1 MSPEASFSQWAWQ
14 LLLRLKLHSN
24 SQNLKGAWAV
34 KAGIPIGCYLSIAMT
49 PVGHSL
55 EHFCTDGIGLLKSLI
70 QSHHL
75 RAAVHLLDN
84 ILPPTY
90 HLSFCLLNNSQAV
103 GLSPTPTPL
112 HLQPCAAAFN
122 LSADSPARLGPL
134 ILLVLATLLPIQ
146 PPLFNPGQTTSTPLT
161 LSSSICLYFVIKT
174 LFLLAL

>member
-1 MSPEASFSQWAWQ
+1 MSLVSYLANVLRLGMSPEASFSQWAWQ

-90 HLSFCLLNNSQAV
+90 HLSFCLLNNSQFV
-103 GLSPTPTPL
+103 SCIQMFLQYDSVSP
-112 HLQPCAAAFN
+112 
-122 LSADSPARLGPL
+122 
-134 ILLVLATLLPIQ
+134 
-146 PPLFNPGQTTSTPLT
+146 
-161 LSSSICLYFVIKT
+161 
-174 LFLLAL
+174 